1 MRTLILSRTLRS
13 CTAAMLLSG
22 FAVPTFAKV
31 DLVTLPRRNAV
42 QLTIYN
48 SADLTL
54 VRDTRDL
61 TLVEGE
67 NTLQFSWANTL
78 IDPTSLDLRP
88 RRQAD
93 QIDILDLV
101 FPARVNNVGIWNIMS
116 RAVGKVTMDI
126 DYFTSGLS
134 WRAFYMGTLTPD
146 EATMQLQGYVVV
158 RNDSGEDYENAQ
170 TRLIVGKVHL
180 LDQIAQL
187 SRRQYPYGRPGM
199 RPVQTP
205 MASPMAMRSLKNAV
219 MMDMAYG
226 GAAESE
232 MGLFEEA
239 KEIKKEGL
247 SEYFL
252 YTIPGTET
260 IPNGWAKR
268 LPSFDVADIPVKN
281 LYKYN
286 ESRYGTNVI
295 RFLSFK
301 NDTEHELGETPIPGG
316 TLAAYR
322 ALEKGADARL
332 SYEGA
337 SSFQY
342 IPVNEDV
349 ELNLGPAPQ
358 VLVDITRMN
367 TATKDYLFDQ
377 NGDIAGWIE
386 LETFRVRIN
395 NTRPVPAKIEI
406 TRNAP
411 APLWTI
417 ENSGDCGRYQKI
429 DAHTYRYTLELPPA
443 TPHEFTLLLTSR
455 YGRRAE

>member
-1 MRTLILSRTLRS
+1 MVLLNTL
-13 CTAAMLLSG
+13 TAAALWLVAG
-22 FAVPTFAKV
+22 RPAVAKV
-31 DLVTLPRRNAV
+31 DLVTLPARDAV

-61 TLVEGE
+61 TLTEGE

-78 IDPTSLDLRP
+78 IDPTSLDLRS
-88 RRQAD
+88 RKQAA

-101 FPARVNNVGIWNIMS
+101 FPPRVNNVGVWNITS
-116 RAVGKVTMDI
+116 RAAGKSTMDI

-134 WRAFYMGTLTPD
+134 WRAFYMGTLTAD
-146 EATMQLQGYVVV
+146 ESAMQLQGYVVV

-170 TRLIVGKVHL
+170 TRLIVGQVHL
-180 LDQIAQL
+180 LDQIAEL
-187 SRRQYPYGRPGM
+187 SRRQYPYGRPGIM
-199 RPVQTP
+199 PIPPP
-205 MASPMAMRSLKNAV
+205 MPKAAGAMRMMKNEV
-219 MMDMAYG
+219 MMDLSY
-226 GAAESE
+226 AAAPEV
-232 MGLFEEA
+232 GTDFEEA

-260 IPNGWAKR
+260 IPNGWSKR
-268 LPSFDVADIPVKN
+268 LPSFDVADIPVRN

-301 NDTEHELGETPIPGG
+301 NDTEHQLGETPIPGG
-316 TLAAYR
+316 SLTAYR
-322 ALEKGADARL
+322 ILGKASDTRL
-332 SYEGA
+332 SYEGS

-349 ELNLGPAPQ
+349 ELNLGAARQ
-358 VLVDITRMN
+358 VLVDITLMN
-367 TATKDYLFDQ
+367 ISTRDYLFD
-377 NGDIAGWIE
+377 GCDIIGWIAID
-386 LETFRVRIN
+386 TYRVRVN
-395 NTRPVPAKIEI
+395 NTRDVPARIEI
-406 TRNAP
+406 TRDQPTAY
-411 APLWTI
+411 WTV
-417 ENSGDCGRYQKI
+417 ENQGDCGNYEKI
-429 DAHTYRYTLELPPA
+429 DADTFRYTLELPA
-443 TPHEFTLLLTSR
+443 GGETEFTYVLTTH